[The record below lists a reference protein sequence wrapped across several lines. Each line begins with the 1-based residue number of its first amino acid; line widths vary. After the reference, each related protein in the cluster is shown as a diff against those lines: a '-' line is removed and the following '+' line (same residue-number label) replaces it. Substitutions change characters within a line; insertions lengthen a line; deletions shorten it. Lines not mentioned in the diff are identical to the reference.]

1 MQIISTNTFLRCTN
15 ERWWRKTWQV
25 GYFFAQKGS
34 NCSTQS
40 RKRSQTRAV
49 ESPEWFDCVEKRKIR
64 AIRPRSCSFFSHRH
78 IDDAV
83 SRERRHPS
91 SSNRDLWDDRSSEKG
106 AIFVT
111 TTRYRLLRATST
123 RYTFRFVVVLLFR
136 RFMQSRRWF
145 EIEDGFEIAVTRC
158 EMTCMH
164 LWQRDRM
171 HFIPYRM
178 RETSGFNLASRSPR
192 SELELKYFLRNLS
205 RVFSHSCKNSKE
217 RLAMIIVFAF
227 RSRTRIIQGSSVIL
241 SFPLSATCNNKLTLI
256 WNYVILFNDASRM
269 MLLLIIN
276 SNTWLAKYK

>member
-78 IDDAV
+78 VDDAV

-145 EIEDGFEIAVTRC
+145 EIEDGFEIAVTKWRVC
-158 EMTCMH
+158 ISDNEIVCTLFRIECGKRRVLILH
-164 LWQRDRM
+164 LVLLAQSWSWSIS
-171 HFIPYRM
+171 FEICLEFSPIPV
-178 RETSGFNLASRSPR
+178 
-192 SELELKYFLRNLS
+192 K
-205 RVFSHSCKNSKE
+205 
-217 RLAMIIVFAF
+217 I
-227 RSRTRIIQGSSVIL
+227 
-241 SFPLSATCNNKLTLI
+241 
-256 WNYVILFNDASRM
+256 
-269 MLLLIIN
+269 
-276 SNTWLAKYK
+276 AKID